1 MKLNISRIPSM
12 AEHGE
17 ESTVMLNISL
27 QAGKQLAQVMQC
39 LGIQSMRLS
48 SRETMGSQG
57 LGTDETHFFDDVPQP
72 ILKWGSNSIYPLSR
86 FMEAFG
92 ISEIHLEAEEGDLD
106 TLSAM
111 WAQLQGTPA
120 TRTLSSLRRTTNA
133 GDYKGRIPDAEMIE
147 L

>member
-1 MKLNISRIPSM
+1 MKLSISRIPSM

-72 ILKWGSNSIYPLSR
+72 ILKWGSNSIYPTWRHCRPCGRSSR
-86 FMEAFG
+86 ARRRRARFRAC
-92 ISEIHLEAEEGDLD
+92 
-106 TLSAM
+106 SA
-111 WAQLQGTPA
+111 
-120 TRTLSSLRRTTNA
+120 RRTPVTTRA
-133 GDYKGRIPDAEMIE
+133 GSPTRR
-147 L
+147 